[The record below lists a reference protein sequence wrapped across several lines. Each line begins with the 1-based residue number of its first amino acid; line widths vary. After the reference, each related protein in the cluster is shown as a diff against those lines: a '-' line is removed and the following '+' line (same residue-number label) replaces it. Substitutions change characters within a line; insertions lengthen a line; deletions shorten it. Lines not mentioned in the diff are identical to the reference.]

1 MFYARKRL
9 AFLLRRCH
17 WTKCNSSGSFLECS
31 KMHHRQAA
39 LRLLIVFAVA
49 AFIALAASVFEIDRR
64 EKSTSDTVTANFADL
79 DQRVQALSD
88 QIRILHNQYA
98 RQLAVDERRLQ
109 ALTSQIEALSNQY
122 DA

>member
-1 MFYARKRL
+1 
-9 AFLLRRCH
+9 
-17 WTKCNSSGSFLECS
+17 
-31 KMHHRQAA
+31 MHHRQAA

-122 DA
+122 DARLKKLEDDLRVRR

>member
-1 MFYARKRL
+1 
-9 AFLLRRCH
+9 
-17 WTKCNSSGSFLECS
+17 
-31 KMHHRQAA
+31 MHHWQAA

-98 RQLAVDERRLQ
+98 RQLAVDDRRLQ
-109 ALTSQIEALSNQY
+109 ALPSQIEALSNQY
-122 DA
+122 DARLKKLEDDLRVRR